1 MYQWVSM
8 YNRLRIGLFFGG
20 EAVEHE
26 VSIISALQ
34 AYNAIDQEKYVVV
47 PVYISKKSE
56 FYTGFELLEIENYKD
71 MNKLM
76 STITKCHLVKH
87 SKEALLI
94 DYNNFKR
101 VDSFDL
107 AITVTHGTTVED
119 GVLQGLLS
127 MLKIPYAGSNVAAAA
142 VGQDKVFMKN
152 ILRDNN
158 VPVTN
163 FTWFYSKEFA
173 DDENK
178 VIQKVETKIKYPV
191 IIKPANLGSS
201 VGISIA
207 KNRTDLIESISEA
220 INYDTKI
227 LVEEVVENMVEVNC
241 SVLGDYEDCKASVIE
256 EVMAQ
261 DEILSYKDK
270 YQRGGKGS
278 KTESESAGMASVD
291 RIIPARI
298 SDDLTQEIKDLSIKT
313 FKYLG
318 VIGVSRIDYLIDQ
331 DNSKAYVNEI
341 NTIPGSLSF
350 YLWEKDGVD
359 FTQLTEELIQ
369 LAIKKERQKQSIN
382 FSFET
387 NILEMQSK

>member
-1 MYQWVSM
+1 MYQWDNM

-26 VSIISALQ
+26 VSIISAIQ
-34 AYNAIDQEKYVVV
+34 TYNAINQDKYVVV

-56 FYTGFELLEIENYKD
+56 FYTGQELLEVANYKD
-71 MNKLM
+71 MKSLLKK
-76 STITKCHLVKH
+76 STKCHLVRQ

-94 DYNNFKR
+94 DYANFNR
-101 VDSFDL
+101 IDTFDL

-119 GVLQGLLS
+119 GVLQGMLS
-127 MLKIPYAGSNVAAAA
+127 MLKIPYAGSNVSAAA

-152 ILRDNN
+152 ILRDNKL
-158 VPVTN
+158 PVTN
-163 FTWFYSKEFA
+163 FVWFYDNEF
-173 DDENK
+173 
-178 VIQKVETKIKYPV
+178 IQNEDLIIKKVEDTIKYPV

-201 VGISIA
+201 VGISVA
-207 KNRTDLIESISEA
+207 KDRSSLVESILEA
-220 INYDTKI
+220 VNYDSKI
-227 LVEEVVENMVEVNC
+227 LVEEVVQNMIEVNC
-241 SVLGDYEDCKASVIE
+241 SVLGDYDKCQASVIE

-270 YQRGGKGS
+270 YQRGGKSS
-278 KTESESAGMASVD
+278 KMESESAGMASVD

-298 SDDLTQEIKDLSIKT
+298 SSDLTDEIKDLSTKT

-318 VIGVSRIDYLIDQ
+318 VTGVSRIDYLIDKKT
-331 DNSKAYVNEI
+331 SKVYINEI

-350 YLWEKDGVD
+350 YLWEKDGID
-359 FTQLTEELIQ
+359 FTELTENLIQ
-369 LAIKKERQKQSIN
+369 LAIKKERQKQSVK
-382 FSFET
+382 FSFDT